1 MSDSPIG
8 AASATYRKAVNGIA
22 EAIKVDPRHTKHPS
36 EDFQDMI
43 DEIPEAIREKA
54 LQWYERG
61 IKRGMRKATDLMAE
75 GEIYREGDTVHAPN
89 IMKVNTKIKMS
100 GGEWEKY
107 SVTIKAKDIGF
118 K

>member
-1 MSDSPIG
+1 MSDSPVG

-22 EAIKVDPRHTKHPS
+22 EAIKTNPRHTKYPS

-43 DEIPEAIREKA
+43 DEIPEAMREKA

-75 GEIYREGDTVHAPN
+75 GVIYKEDDTVHAPN
-89 IMKVNTKIKMS
+89 SIKVQTKVKMS

-107 SVTIKAKDIGF
+107 SVTLKAKDIGF